1 PHQPTSSGSAKWRHK
16 RSHRT
21 HHPPHPGSW
30 PPSRHCSAL
39 GSRRRSSNAQRQLR
53 QLPSQESRR
62 PPAQPGGQDAMTTST
77 PRTAAGRIHV
87 SLAQPGD
94 VVHAG
99 RFRHVHVET
108 TSRPLAGKW
117 RVITGTVGTSAV
129 VIRLDANAEVVLVIR
144 PRQYQPTPEMLY
156 GLIAET
162 ARTVGHL
169 EAVVGD
175 LDDG

>member
-1 PHQPTSSGSAKWRHK
+1 
-16 RSHRT
+16 
-21 HHPPHPGSW
+21 
-30 PPSRHCSAL
+30 
-39 GSRRRSSNAQRQLR
+39 
-53 QLPSQESRR
+53 
-62 PPAQPGGQDAMTTST
+62 MTTST

-175 LDDG
+175 LDDGLEVEGYEGNPFAREDSWLDLQEQRAKLDDLMRQAGIAPVVAA